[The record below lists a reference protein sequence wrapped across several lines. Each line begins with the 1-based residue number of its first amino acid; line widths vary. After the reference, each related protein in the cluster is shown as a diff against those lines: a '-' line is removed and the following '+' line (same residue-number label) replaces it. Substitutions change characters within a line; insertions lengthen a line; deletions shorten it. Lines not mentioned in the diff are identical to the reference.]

1 LTEILMPTEVKW
13 FLARGFSFAALTGLT
28 LVFAPGCS
36 SLGTSG
42 DTIATHRRGQTEEPG
57 TAPSDGDYLLM
68 YRYLGSAPLEYASL
82 SRGDRLG
89 FATAKTGQIT
99 AIAGDDE
106 WTYTDN
112 DYVWVRKRR

>member
-1 LTEILMPTEVKW
+1 MLTQVER
-13 FLARGFSFAALTGLT
+13 FLARGFFFALLAAPALVLAT
-28 LVFAPGCS
+28 GCS
-36 SLGTSG
+36 SLNNSG
-42 DTIATHRRGQTEEPG
+42 DPIATHRRGHTEEPG

-68 YRYLGSAPLEYASL
+68 HRYLGSAPLESASL

>member
-1 LTEILMPTEVKW
+1 MPLQPKR
-13 FLARGFSFAALTGLT
+13 FLVRWLLCAALAAPAF
-28 LVFAPGCS
+28 VFAPGCS

-42 DTIATHRRGQTEEPG
+42 DTIATHSRGHTEEPG

-68 YRYLGSAPLEYASL
+68 HRYLGSAPLEYASL

>member
-1 LTEILMPTEVKW
+1 MLLLLGRSVGRTLL
-13 FLARGFSFAALTGLT
+13 LAAMAAPAATFVT
-28 LVFAPGCS
+28 GCS
-36 SLGTSG
+36 ALSTSG
-42 DTIATHRRGQTEEPG
+42 DTIATHRRGHTEEPG
-57 TAPSDGDYLLM
+57 TAPSDGNYLLM
-68 YRYLGSAPLEYASL
+68 HKYLGAAPLETASL
-82 SRGDRLG
+82 GRGDRLG

>member
-1 LTEILMPTEVKW
+1 MNP
-13 FLARGFSFAALTGLT
+13 LAAPAAS
-28 LVFAPGCS
+28 LVTGCS
-36 SLGTSG
+36 ALNTSG
-42 DTIATHRRGQTEEPG
+42 DTVATHLRGHTEEPG
-57 TAPSDGDYLLM
+57 TAPSDGNYLLM
-68 YRYLGSAPLEYASL
+68 HKYLGSAPLETASL

>member
-1 LTEILMPTEVKW
+1 MLSHSGRS
-13 FLARGFSFAALTGLT
+13 LARTILFTVLTVPTAAFAT
-28 LVFAPGCS
+28 GCS
-36 SLGTSG
+36 ALSTSG
-42 DTIATHRRGQTEEPG
+42 DTIATHRRGHTEEPG
-57 TAPSDGDYLLM
+57 TAPSDGNYLLM
-68 YRYLGSAPLEYASL
+68 HRYLGSAPLEYASL

>member
-1 LTEILMPTEVKW
+1 MPTQLGW
-13 FLARGFSFAALTGLT
+13 LFARGFLITALAAPALL
-28 LVFAPGCS
+28 FAPGCS

-42 DTIATHRRGQTEEPG
+42 DTIATHSRGHTEEPG

-68 YRYLGSAPLEYASL
+68 HRYLGSAPLEYASL

>member
-1 LTEILMPTEVKW
+1 MAFVAT
-13 FLARGFSFAALTGLT
+13 
-28 LVFAPGCS
+28 GCS
-36 SLGTSG
+36 SFGTSG
-42 DTIATHRRGQTEEPG
+42 DTIATHRRGHTEDPG
-57 TAPSDGDYLLM
+57 TAPSDGDYLLLH
-68 YRYLGSAPLEYASL
+68 RYLGSAPLEYASL